1 MLRLRAVLAVAMI
14 LCGIVI
20 LAEMLRSYS
29 SGFAILPGVVLAG
42 AMIALGAHRIS
53 LILRVRRGAR

>member
-20 LAEMLRSYS
+20 LVEMLRSLGA
-29 SGFAILPGVVLAG
+29 GFAILPGVVLAG
-42 AMIALGAHRIS
+42 ALIALGAHRIS
-53 LILRVRRGAR
+53 LILRVRRGIR

>member
-1 MLRLRAVLAVAMI
+1 MLLVRTVFAGAMV

-20 LAEMLRSYS
+20 LLEMLRSRGA
-29 SGFAILPGVVLAG
+29 GFAILPGVVLAG

-53 LILRVRRGAR
+53 LILRVRRGM